1 MNLLSRSDFATGDGC
16 GSCTQNL
23 QISRPFEYDG
33 RTVCILDTSG
43 FEHTCR
49 TEEQILRELAALL
62 TDM

>member
-23 QISRPFEYDG
+23 QISRPFEYNG
-33 RTVCILDTSG
+33 RIVRILDTPG

-62 TDM
+62 ADM